1 MSRALHVTAGPEA
14 KRHPGPGVSLGRFIL
29 DALKKHADLRIP
41 AQVDSESGRAL
52 SFPEMLRLS
61 VQAAEG
67 WRSLGLTSGDTLA
80 VFSFNNHF
88 VYPLFFGA
96 LLEGIS
102 IAIIKHSTAVELRA
116 FLDMCGPKAILT
128 EPDALDVVLSVL
140 APAERHVVV
149 TAEDVTATA
158 AGAEV
163 LSATALFAKG
173 GAARPERYQPGD
185 VGDVQDHT
193 AFQAFSSGT
202 SGLPKMV
209 RLSDYSFTMTLLFM
223 SDWHVRGGD
232 RVFITSQLAW
242 ITGLAFTL
250 VSTVLGATRVY
261 GWYAADAGEVDWLGI
276 LKRHQI
282 TTWFLAPPGLT
293 LLATEARARRARGEE
308 VDMSS
313 VRVLLTS
320 GTGLHADAQRHFA
333 DVLDTDVVQFYGI
346 TEVGIIAADA
356 PPARPGSV
364 GRLTPGLQL
373 RLVDV
378 DSGLDVAGS
387 GVLGEVRAMGPAYM
401 SGYQGS
407 SVETSSVL
415 DEHGFFRTGDLAYR
429 DQDGYLYLVDRIKD
443 SLKFDG
449 VPIAPAE
456 VEAVLLSHP
465 AIKEACVVG
474 RPHPRLVDVP
484 TAFVVKQAIL
494 AEDVSETQLQD
505 LVKNRLSYE
514 KWLRGGVFFREEIPK
529 TANGKLDRR
538 SLKEWLKT
546 LPPLDCDGM

>member
-1 MSRALHVTAGPEA
+1 MSAALHVTVGPEA
-14 KRHPGPGVSLGRFIL
+14 KTHPGVSLGRFIL
-29 DALKKHADLRIP
+29 DSLKKHANLSIP
-41 AQVDSESGRAL
+41 AQVDSESGRAI
-52 SFPEMLRLS
+52 SFPDILRMS

-67 WRSLGLTSGDTLA
+67 WRALGLTSGDTLA
-80 VFSFNNHF
+80 LFSFNNHF

-96 LLEGIS
+96 ILEGITV
-102 IAIIKHSTAVELRA
+102 AIVKHSTAAELRA
-116 FLDMCGPKAILT
+116 FLDMCAPKAVLT
-128 EPDALDVVLSVL
+128 EAESLDLVLSVL
-140 APAERHVVV
+140 TPAERHVVV
-149 TAEDVTATA
+149 TAESVATTATSD
-158 AGAEV
+158 AEV
-163 LSATALFAKG
+163 LSATDLFAKG
-173 GAARPERYQPGD
+173 GAARPESYQPGD
-185 VGDVQDHT
+185 VTDVREHI
-193 AFQAFSSGT
+193 AFLAFSSGT

-209 RLSDYSFTMTLLFM
+209 KLSDYSFTMTLQFM
-223 SDWHVRGGD
+223 SDWHVRAGD

-293 LLATEARARRARGEE
+293 LLATEARARRARGAE

-333 DVLDTDVVQFYGI
+333 EVLDTDVLQFYGI

-356 PPARPGSV
+356 PPAKPGSV

-378 DSGLDVAGS
+378 ESGLDVVGA

-407 SVETSSVL
+407 AAETGQVL
-415 DEHGFFRTGDLAYR
+415 DDHGFFRTGDLAYQ

-456 VEAVLLSHP
+456 VEAVLLSHS
-465 AIKEACVVG
+465 AVKEACVVG

-484 TAFVVKQAIL
+484 TAFVVKQSGS
-494 AEDVSETQLQD
+494 EDVTETQLQD

-514 KWLRGGVFFREEIPK
+514 KWLRGGVFFRDEIPK
-529 TANGKLDRR
+529 TSNGKLDRR
-538 SLKEWLKT
+538 NLKEWLRT
-546 LPPLDCDGM
+546 LPPPDCDM